1 MPSRRIEKVN
11 RAILETLSAA
21 ILFDLRDPRVK
32 NVTILNV
39 ETTGDIKESKVRVGV
54 RGDAKVQSL
63 TLHGLDSSRGFLQ
76 SKIADRLQTKS
87 TPILKFILE
96 PNWLDHLSAT
106 SQGFQE
112 AAETA
117 ITTDADLADAAEGEP
132 DSEDDDLDED
142 EDDDLDEEDG
152 DEDEEDGDEEDGDE
166 DEEDDDE
173 DEEDEPTK

>member
-11 RAILETLSAA
+11 RAILETLSSA

-76 SKIADRLQTKS
+76 SKIAERLQTKS

-117 ITTDADLADAAEGEP
+117 FTTEADLVTETEGES
-132 DSEDDDLDED
+132 DLEDGDDDDSED
-142 EDDDLDEEDG
+142 EDDDEDDEE
-152 DEDEEDGDEEDGDE
+152 EDKD
-166 DEEDDDE
+166 
-173 DEEDEPTK
+173 

>member
-11 RAILETLSAA
+11 RAILETLSSA

-76 SKIADRLQTKS
+76 SKIAERLQTKS

-112 AAETA
+112 AAATA
-117 ITTDADLADAAEGEP
+117 ITTEADLAKATECESDEAHLDDD
-132 DSEDDDLDED
+132 DSE
-142 EDDDLDEEDG
+142 EDDE
-152 DEDEEDGDEEDGDE
+152 
-166 DEEDDDE
+166 EEDDD
-173 DEEDEPTK
+173 

>member
-11 RAILETLSAA
+11 RAILETLSSA

-76 SKIADRLQTKS
+76 SKIAERLQTKS

-117 ITTDADLADAAEGEP
+117 ITTEADLVTETEGES
-132 DSEDDDLDED
+132 DLEDGDDDDSED
-142 EDDDLDEEDG
+142 EDDDDEDDEE
-152 DEDEEDGDEEDGDE
+152 EDKD
-166 DEEDDDE
+166 
-173 DEEDEPTK
+173 

>member
-1 MPSRRIEKVN
+1 M
-11 RAILETLSAA
+11 ETLSSA
-21 ILFDLRDPRVK
+21 ILFELRDPRVK

-39 ETTGDIKESKVRVGV
+39 DTTGDIKESKVRVGV

-106 SQGFQE
+106 SQGFQDAAATAIKTEADSAEDESDSE
-112 AAETA
+112 AAH
-117 ITTDADLADAAEGEP
+117 L
-132 DSEDDDLDED
+132 EDDSGTDTDD
-142 EDDDLDEEDG
+142 EDDEDK
-152 DEDEEDGDEEDGDE
+152 
-166 DEEDDDE
+166 DD
-173 DEEDEPTK
+173 

>member
-11 RAILETLSAA
+11 RAILETLSSA
-21 ILFDLRDPRVK
+21 ILFELRDPRVK

-76 SKIADRLQTKS
+76 SKIAERLQTKS

-117 ITTDADLADAAEGEP
+117 ITTDADLAEAAEGEP
-132 DSEDDDLDED
+132 DSEDANLEDEEDD
-142 EDDDLDEEDG
+142 EDDEEDDE
-152 DEDEEDGDEEDGDE
+152 DEDEEDEDEDE
-166 DEEDDDE
+166 DEEDDK
-173 DEEDEPTK
+173 PTK

>member
-11 RAILETLSAA
+11 RAILETLSSA

-32 NVTILNV
+32 NVTILDV

-112 AAETA
+112 AAATA
-117 ITTDADLADAAEGEP
+117 IKIEADE
-132 DSEDDDLDED
+132 SERS
-142 EDDDLDEEDG
+142 
-152 DEDEEDGDEEDGDE
+152 
-166 DEEDDDE
+166 DDE
-173 DEEDEPTK
+173 TKSNENETDENESATTKTEE